1 MKHPFRQEPV
11 QRHLQPKQEIVGQQV
26 GLESPKHRFAMILL
40 KEPIEVCGLNIID
53 RRLKKA
59 TTHPNL
65 PCKNQFSLS
74 PCRQWRNNHNHPPPS
89 ISTR

>member
-1 MKHPFRQEPV
+1 MKHPFWKDSV
-11 QRHLQPKQEIVGQQV
+11 QRHLQPKQEIVDQQV

-40 KEPIEVCGLNIID
+40 KEPIEVRGLNIID
-53 RRLKKA
+53 RRLEKA

-65 PCKNQFSLS
+65 PCKNQFSAS
-74 PCRQWRNNHNHPPPS
+74 PYRQCRNNHNHPPPS